1 MFYPEIT
8 SILSGDNS
16 FQPRFIDAL
25 KTFNPIVTVCPLKVM
40 KSLHSDFVQLLYENN
55 YKLVESHK
63 SMVSGT
69 GIKSI
74 DSGLKGSCDIYV
86 KD

>member
-8 SILSGDNS
+8 SIIDDS
-16 FQPRFIDAL
+16 FQSRFTYAL
-25 KTFNPIVTVCPLKVM
+25 KTFNPIVTVCPLKLM

-55 YKLVESHK
+55 YKLVESEK
-63 SMVSGT
+63 N
-69 GIKSI
+69 I
-74 DSGLKGSCDIYV
+74 DDPILKNCKIYV